1 MKKAK
6 VGAMRKE
13 YDFSKGSRGKYAKR
27 FAAGSNVVVLDPD
40 LADRFRGSDVVN
52 RVLRSLVELADRSAK
67 HSP

>member
-6 VGAMRKE
+6 AGAMKKE
-13 YDFSKGSRGKYAKR
+13 YDFSKGIRGKYARR
-27 FAAGSNVVVLDPD
+27 FAEGNNVVVLDPD
-40 LADRFRGSDVVN
+40 LAERFRGSDVVN